1 MHKWSGGWVS
11 NIQVLDRQAMRLN
24 GCFPKNTI
32 YIHTCS
38 SIQYLEP
45 DKEQSNLEIV
55 CLEGRVADRE
65 AGLTC

>member
-1 MHKWSGGWVS
+1 MHKRSGGWVS
-11 NIQVLDRQAMRLN
+11 NIQVVYRQAMRLN

-32 YIHTCS
+32 YIY
-38 SIQYLEP
+38 IQYLEP
-45 DKEQSNLEIV
+45 DRQSNLGLG

>member
-1 MHKWSGGWVS
+1 MHKRSGGWVS
-11 NIQVLDRQAMRLN
+11 NIQVVNRQAMRLN

-32 YIHTCS
+32 YIYIHT
-38 SIQYLEP
+38 IPGTRQR
-45 DKEQSNLEIV
+45 QSNLGIG